1 MFFFYPVRKRAK
13 ERISPEM
20 KKLGV
25 GAVYYRTQRKVKNN
39 VIKYCF
45 KYFTAEGLERFNE
58 LNLHLFEDLKGNFFA
73 QSTGGNYCFKLERI
87 TKEEAD
93 KIKYFY
99 LYRNNFIKTEDK

>member
-45 KYFTAEGLERFNE
+45 KYFTAEGLEKFNE
-58 LNLHLFEDLKGNFFA
+58 HSLHLFENLKGDFFA
-73 QSTGGNYCFKLERI
+73 QTTGGHYCFKLERI
-87 TKEEAD
+87 TKEEAN

-99 LYRNNFIKTEDK
+99 LYRQGNYKNG